1 MRKIIDTGPGIAK
14 EHQIQL
20 FQRFYRVQ
28 HVSRSQ
34 NDPGGTGLGLAISR
48 EIVEK
53 AGGRIGCLS
62 NAGEG
67 CTFWF
72 ELPCRYERAPTRTN
86 SVLIEGQGALHS
98 ADGALRTSIIHHR
111 QSSFPSDGSQ
121 LDESGAAGETTERPS
136 VCGSTAPPLG
146 CSLPPMDILVAE
158 DNAMS
163 ARVVTS
169 MLKKEGHRVTLVQ
182 NGAEAVQ
189 RFAEATAGAAPGAA
203 AYGIVFMD
211 CLMPVM
217 DGYEATGA
225 IRALEAERRL
235 ARHFVV
241 ALTAKASSEDEQE
254 CLRAGMDRY
263 LPKPVRR
270 ATLAAMLEERAAMLQ
285 GATAADR
292 RAFRRPFFE
301 PVETIVEADFPP
313 SGAASRRGSLAL
325 APVER
330 RGSAVATDRERRGSE
345 LGAEAS
351 AAAAVPGS
359 LAAAAPGEEAAPAP
373 GPAWVPAPL
382 QLLSEARLE
391 GDGER
396 REGPAAP
403 ADPAPPAAADR
414 LATPPT
420 PAPGRPQSF
429 PKSRTRS
436 FGARPAGSP
445 RSSEALAHHHVPPAV
460 AAAAAADGASLGG
473 TGSTPAS
480 PGGCAALAHFA
491 SDSMRRAS
499 HANPLDLLVV
509 DDVEMNRRVLVALL
523 SKEGHRVEVACD
535 GQEAVDIFERRAR
548 EALAAE
554 REGNAP
560 PDREPRPVFDC
571 VFMDISMPVMD
582 GYAAT
587 RRIRHLEKSLAL
599 PVPTP
604 VVACTALS
612 SSDDREHMTE
622 AGMDDLVVKPVGRA
636 KIFGALA
643 KWAKRG
649 GYANPYEGSRRG
661 GHPAPLAERPLSSG
675 DES

>member
-1 MRKIIDTGPGIAK
+1 MIILPSSQIIDTGPGIAK
-14 EHQIQL
+14 EHQMQL

-28 HVSRSQ
+28 HLSGSQ

-53 AGGRIGCLS
+53 AGGRIGCLC
-62 NAGEG
+62 NDGEG

-72 ELPCRYERAPTRTN
+72 ELPCRYERTPPGSDAVLGSQGMRT
-86 SVLIEGQGALHS
+86 SVSGALS
-98 ADGALRTSIIHHR
+98 PRGSVNRR
-111 QSSFPSDGSQ
+111 QSSFPSDGSGR
-121 LDESGAAGETTERPS
+121 DGTAAGTAGETERPS
-136 VCGSTAPPLG
+136 VCGSAAPPLG

-285 GATAADR
+285 GGTAADR

-301 PVETIVEADFPP
+301 PVETIAEADAATNPP
-313 SGAASRRGSLAL
+313 SGPASRRES
-325 APVER
+325 
-330 RGSAVATDRERRGSE
+330 
-345 LGAEAS
+345 S
-351 AAAAVPGS
+351 AAAAERRASASDRRTSASERRASERRASISEWRAEAAAVAAAGVPGS
-359 LAAAAPGEEAAPAP
+359 VAIGEEEAAAGEAPERAPAP
-373 GPAWVPAPL
+373 G
-382 QLLSEARLE
+382 EARLE
-391 GDGER
+391 TTEEQPTPLPSPR
-396 REGPAAP
+396 PSP
-403 ADPAPPAAADR
+403 PPAGDE
-414 LATPPT
+414 PP
-420 PAPGRPQSF
+420 ARALQR
-429 PKSRTRS
+429 PKSRTLS
-436 FGARPAGSP
+436 FAAHIAIPPG
-445 RSSEALAHHHVPPAV
+445 SSEALAPSTPVSPGSAASATTKRVPP
-460 AAAAAADGASLGG
+460 GQ
-473 TGSTPAS
+473 
-480 PGGCAALAHFA
+480 
-491 SDSMRRAS
+491 
-499 HANPLDLLVV
+499 PLDVLVV
-509 DDVEMNRRVLVALL
+509 DDVEMNRRVLIALL
-523 SKEGHRVEVACD
+523 TKEGHRIEFACD
-535 GQEAVDIFERRAR
+535 GKEAAEVFERRAR

-612 SSDDREHMTE
+612 SSDDREQMTE